1 MFEYFYHE
9 ILRKTVIGFGTIF
22 NNLQI
27 KHVDGSNKTV
37 SVMKVPLAY
46 GPVQKFLARI
56 EQTPNLKGAQT
67 LTLPRLSFEFTGL
80 SYDPSRK
87 VTQTQT
93 FLSSPTN
100 SKKDARKIYMPVPY
114 NMSFELNMI
123 AKVNDDALQ
132 IVEQILPY
140 FQPSYNLTIN
150 LLSSIGEKRDVPI
163 VLDSVSFTD
172 DYEGDFSERR
182 ALIYTLTFTAKTY
195 LFGPVPSASSGI
207 IKKATIDYSTR
218 KGKDFRREVRYSVT
232 PAAVK
237 DYTNDGTTYLDENLT
252 AEETLV
258 TVGDASSLSVETHIY
273 IGAENMKIK
282 EIDGN
287 TLKVLR
293 GQEGT
298 SADVHAQG
306 STVDKIDAAD
316 DALIEVGDDFGF
328 NETTSFFQ
336 DFKEYSPSQNKDV
349 DA

>member
-1 MFEYFYHE
+1 
-9 ILRKTVIGFGTIF
+9 
-22 NNLQI
+22 
-27 KHVDGSNKTV
+27 
-37 SVMKVPLAY
+37 MKVPLAY
-46 GPVQKFLARI
+46 GPIQKFLARV
-56 EQTPNLKGAQT
+56 EQTPDLKGAPA

-93 FLSSPTN
+93 FLTAPT
-100 SKKDARKIYMPVPY
+100 SDKTQARQVYMPVPY
-114 NMSFELNMI
+114 NMTFELNALTKI
-123 AKVNDDALQ
+123 NDDALQ

-140 FQPSYNLTIN
+140 FQPSYNLNIN

-182 ALIYTLTFTAKTY
+182 ALVYTLTFTAKTY
-195 LFGPVPSASSGI
+195 LFGPIPSASTGL

-232 PAAVK
+232 PRAIK
-237 DYTNDGTTYLDENLT
+237 DYTNDGTTYL
-252 AEETLV
+252 AETLDTTETLV
-258 TVGDASSLSVETHIY
+258 TVADASSLSVKDHIY
-273 IGAENMKIK
+273 VGTENIKIT

-287 TLKVLR
+287 NLVVLR

-298 SADVHAQG
+298 TAAEHVNGA
-306 STVDKIDAAD
+306 TVDLITTAD
-316 DALIEVGDDFGF
+316 DALIDMGDDFGF

-336 DFKEYSPSQNKDV
+336 DFKQYSPSQDKDV
-349 DA
+349 

>member
-1 MFEYFYHE
+1 VFEYFYNE
-9 ILRKTVIGFGTIF
+9 ILRKTVIGFGTLF
-22 NNLQI
+22 NNIQI
-27 KHVDGSNKTV
+27 KHLDSDNKAV

-56 EQTPNLKGAQT
+56 EQAPDLKNAQT

-93 FLSSPTN
+93 FLSSPT
-100 SKKDARKIYMPVPY
+100 SDKAKAKKVYMPVPY
-114 NMSFELNMI
+114 NMTFELNMI
-123 AKVNDDALQ
+123 AKLNDDALQ

-150 LLSSIGEKRDVPI
+150 MLSTIGEKRDVPI
-163 VLDSVSFTD
+163 VLDSVTFTD

-182 ALIYTLTFTAKTY
+182 ALIYTMTFTAKTY
-195 LFGPVPSASSGI
+195 LFGPVPESSSGL

-232 PAAVK
+232 PQAVK
-237 DYTNDGTTYLDENLT
+237 DYTNDGTTYL
-252 AEETLV
+252 AESLDVKETLV
-258 TVGDASSLSVETHIY
+258 TVADSSALSVDNHIY
-273 IGAENMKIK
+273 VGTENMKIK

-287 TLKVLR
+287 NLVVLR

-298 SADVHAQG
+298 SAAEHVNGA
-306 STVDKIDAAD
+306 TVDLINAAD
-316 DALIEVGDDFGF
+316 DALIEIGDDFGF

-336 DFKEYSPSQNKDV
+336 DFKQYSPSQNKDV
-349 DA
+349 